1 MNMKIHSSRLTA
13 HSLYWFLWD
22 AKEPTPLFE
31 KSRGDVLS
39 GYLLAMSNE
48 NQGKLDS
55 YYL

>member
-1 MNMKIHSSRLTA
+1 MKIHSCCLPA
-13 HSLYWFLWD
+13 YSLYWFLWD
-22 AKEPTPLFE
+22 VKEPTPLFE

-48 NQGKLDS
+48 NQGKLAS

>member
-1 MNMKIHSSRLTA
+1 MKNHRSHLTA

-22 AKEPTPLFE
+22 VKDPTPLFE
-31 KSRGDVLS
+31 KSGGDVLS
-39 GYLLAMSNE
+39 GYSLAMSNE

>member
-1 MNMKIHSSRLTA
+1 MKIHSFRLTA

-22 AKEPTPLFE
+22 VREPTPLFE